1 MAFVEEQG
9 EESPGQGAELRAGAV
24 LFATGSSSRHKEAEP
39 ARDKTLGVMGTGAAR
54 LAPCDGP

>member
-9 EESPGQGAELRAGAV
+9 EESPGQGAELRAGAL
-24 LFATGSSSRHKEAEP
+24 LFAAGSSSRHKEA
-39 ARDKTLGVMGTGAAR
+39 DKTLGVMGTGVGAAR